1 MTRPTRTREIVLIG
15 YDGLTALDLTGP
27 AEVFATAN
35 EWLRGRRPRARPAY
49 ALRVV
54 SLDGLRF
61 VAENGLCFVAEARL
75 CGPVSTDTLI
85 LPGGKGLRE
94 PGRLAR
100 AAAWLRQHHASV
112 RRVASICTGAYAL
125 AEAGLLDGLQAT
137 THWRHAATFAAHYP
151 AISLVIDALY
161 LRQGRLYTSA
171 GVTAGID
178 LCLSLVEQDHGSE
191 CALAVARE
199 LVVHLK
205 RPGGQRQYSERLA
218 SHGADDAR
226 LTTLC
231 AWVLDHLDT
240 ELSVAAL
247 AARCHC
253 SERQLSRLFMR
264 SFGLTPAAY
273 VERLRVEEAAQRLIA
288 DDVSIE
294 RVASSVGYRSSDVF
308 RRAFE
313 RHYGIVPLQ
322 YRTQFR
328 TPPTNRDVSP

>member
-1 MTRPTRTREIVLIG
+1 MTRPARTREIVLIG

-35 EWLRGRRPRARPAY
+35 EWLRGRRPRARAAY

-61 VAENGLCFVAEARL
+61 VAENGLRFVAEARL
-75 CGPVSTDTLI
+75 GDQTSIDTLI
-85 LPGGKGLRE
+85 VPGGKGLRE
-94 PGRLAR
+94 PARLAR
-100 AAAWLRQHHASV
+100 AAAWLRQHHV
-112 RRVASICTGAYAL
+112 RIRRVASICTGAYAL

-137 THWRHAATFAAHYP
+137 THWRHAAAFAARYP
-151 AISLVIDALY
+151 SISLVIDALY
-161 LRQGRLYTSA
+161 LRQGALYTSA

-178 LCLSLVEQDHGSE
+178 LCLSLVEQDHGPE

-240 ELSVAAL
+240 ELSAASL

-253 SERQLSRLFMR
+253 SERQLSRLFIR

-273 VERLRVEEAAQRLIA
+273 VERLRMEEAAQRLIA
-288 DDVSIE
+288 GDGSIE
-294 RVASSVGYRSSDVF
+294 RVACSVGYRSGDVF

-313 RHYGIVPLQ
+313 RHYGIAPLQ
-322 YRTQFR
+322 YRARFR
-328 TPPTNRDVSP
+328 ISPTDQGPSP